1 MNGRDLTLGLAAGLA
16 IAGLVSQRRGSRDE
30 GLASLVRGVLRLP
43 GRDPIK
49 VKKLGAG
56 AFATA
61 YVTTD
66 MTPPVVYVFTPDD
79 VYDKELLGMAW
90 GVEPQNPH
98 LPKVERV
105 GETRDQFIYAMPLYR
120 APLRKGDSPE
130 GWRDYLVLKKCHEE
144 SWEDARR
151 TARTRSGVMLPDMT
165 HRGYEINEATVACA
179 ERSGVGA
186 STLDALRV
194 LVDAASNYGSS
205 FVFEFTP
212 RNLASDEAGNMV
224 LLDPLFD
231 QERLRL
237 KRQRERKKRG
247 HLW

>member
-1 MNGRDLTLGLAAGLA
+1 
-16 IAGLVSQRRGSRDE
+16 
-30 GLASLVRGVLRLP
+30 
-43 GRDPIK
+43 

-61 YVTTD
+61 YVTTEAS
-66 MTPPVVYVFTPDD
+66 PPVVYVFTPDD
-79 VYDKELLGMAW
+79 VYDKELLAMARDA
-90 GVEPQNPH
+90 EPQNPH
-98 LPKVERV
+98 LPKVEKV

-120 APLRKGDSPE
+120 APLRKGDSPA
-130 GWRDYLVLKKCHEE
+130 GWKDYLVLKKCHEE

-151 TARTRSGVMLPDMT
+151 TARTRSGVMTPDMT

-194 LVDAASNYGSS
+194 LVDTASNYGSS

-212 RNLASDEAGNMV
+212 RNLASNESGNMV

-231 QERLRL
+231 QEKLRA
-237 KRQRERKKRG
+237 KRKERG